1 MSFFGYR
8 SSSSRASQQETHLS
22 ELERLRGRQLASLV
36 RAGGRA
42 KNQQQTTFEVPVA
55 DTPRGS
61 LALQLQLPP
70 EFPVKVPRLKASI
83 PVQHRWLDAAGNV
96 QGHPD
101 LSKWTAHSDLGRI
114 VTEIVTELRV
124 VASSASASKP
134 PVSPARSSSPAPSLS
149 PYPGSRSSHASPSR
163 QSSQAQIQQ
172 PKQQTPDTSK
182 MQRTQMPVI
191 PAIFPELE
199 ELSLSQLEK
208 LNSDKHALKK
218 FVKELTSVKEFTQL
232 RDEVL
237 HSNMGIAKTT
247 LGYETELLELQEVVE
262 AQRVELRAAQQ
273 ALAEKQARQQRI
285 VARHRPD
292 ALLEQLSAAAK
303 DVDNESD
310 EIATQFAH
318 GEMDV
323 AQFISTYLPQPLRK
337 VAQLLARKGTK
348 LRNFQSWR
356 HMGQCWRMDCSDSS
370 HFMRQCMWKAWLHA
384 PHTGGQPSPG
394 MVCLRQNTYHEKNF
408 LLTKEVTSRST
419 DCDIYIHNAHLH
431 VCHNG
436 AAIIKVGMSSH
447 RLLLPL
453 LALLSVLLTGLYVA
467 DVVST
472 KNYESTCEMT
482 WSWPVYSP
490 VTWRSVPSHPKY
502 QLYRVDMKFARESL
516 SGVPVLFVPGHLG
529 SYKQARSLS
538 RHLWDTNETL
548 FDLFALDLDEEPT
561 GLNGNFI
568 TDQATYLNDVV
579 RAILREYKRQHKKS
593 NKQLVIPD
601 SVVIVAHS
609 MGGIVARTAELLP
622 NYKKRSIQHVVGL
635 GVPYENP
642 SFPFDAEMNA
652 IYDRIHSKK
661 SKDDQVVYVS
671 IAGGHKDTLVQ
682 TSLTGVDTVAD
693 SSRAFVALASAIP
706 TVQTPVDHFC
716 LLWCHQLL
724 KVVTESLYKAV
735 DLETRELVNNPSVR
749 LAIAKEVLF
758 GGASS
763 EDSAEIETAANVS
776 LHRSYVHDGYYPG
789 EYAGY
794 ALLLPQFLTNL
805 LRTRFMTVIVIMYVL
820 ALQIF
825 YAQVA
830 QWQTRFNL
838 QSTPSPQD
846 LSQDNFP
853 SFTSMLHPAAHA
865 PAFLQNAANALHGR
879 SSLTKTTTM
888 GIAVFIL
895 AAAAATG
902 YVGSGQVLYSG
913 QNADSLAAVT
923 TIAAEAIFLYAY
935 ALGLLFAL
943 TKLFSVLQRF
953 VVSPVVLVLGNITDR
968 LKLSRWI
975 IIAVIHVVVQLVGQI
990 KSPSSD
996 SSRVLGL
1003 LVLASFVV
1011 FVLYLLALGGNN
1023 DGTSDQ
1029 QRMQR
1034 SLFTVL
1040 FLSVFP
1046 WVGKVAYFAGIVR
1059 FPPSELSNGLL
1070 MEGGSYIAVLGMFTY
1085 LISLSLDCMI
1095 PLPPTA
1101 FFGASSGQDAASVYG
1116 KSSNNS
1122 GSNVKIT
1129 AENCPKCIFED
1140 GGPGSVL
1147 VEYNDRTTRR
1157 VVTGKTGEVVYVG
1170 PTFRVVSCDCVYRFK
1185 NSRDFCDF
1193 CIRSCRLCGGGNG
1206 NYQEATKYK
1215 DFLEE
1220 SKVDLAMH
1228 ALVPMTFQICAAI
1241 QATYGLYRAH
1251 MSFYLTPACVLA
1263 LLIYHIVLRYPIEAR
1278 RIKNKQRKKTTKKK
1292 KSSNKSKSKATSTTE
1307 TSTTTTSTTVTNET
1321 TSRNKKKKKRK
1332 SGTSST
1338 SSASSPLIEEVS
1350 TSS

>member
-134 PVSPARSSSPAPSLS
+134 PVSPAISSSPAPSLL

-237 HSNMGIAKTT
+237 YSNMGIANTT
-247 LGYETELLELQEVVE
+247 LGYETELRELQEVVE

-310 EIATQFAH
+310 EIATHVTCTTSARSNSRECTSTKKGGAAFGKESDKVTELPVLATHGAVLAH
-318 GEMDV
+318 GLQRLE
-323 AQFISTYLPQPLRK
+323 PLHEA
-337 VAQLLARKGTK
+337 VHVEGV
-348 LRNFQSWR
+348 
-356 HMGQCWRMDCSDSS
+356 
-370 HFMRQCMWKAWLHA
+370 
-384 PHTGGQPSPG
+384 
-394 MVCLRQNTYHEKNF
+394 VCLRQNTYHEKNF

-419 DCDIYIHNAHLH
+419 DCDIYIHNAYLH
-431 VCHNG
+431 VCRNG

-652 IYDRIHSKK
+652 IYDGIHSKK

-724 KVVTESLYKAV
+724 KVVAESLYKAV

-763 EDSAEIETAANVS
+763 EDSAEVETAANVS
-776 LHRSYVHDGYYPG
+776 LHRSYVYDGYYPG

-846 LSQDNFP
+846 LSQENFP

-865 PAFLQNAANALHGR
+865 PAFLQKAANALHGR
-879 SSLTKTTTM
+879 SSLTKPTTM

-902 YVGSGQVLYSG
+902 YVGYGQVLYSG
-913 QNADSLAAVT
+913 QNADSLAAVA

-943 TKLFSVLQRF
+943 TKLFSLLQRF

-1011 FVLYLLALGGNN
+1011 FVLHLLALGGNN

-1070 MEGGSYIAVLGMFTY
+1070 MEGGSYIAVLSMFTY

-1170 PTFRVVSCDCVYRFK
+1170 TTFRVVSCDCVYRFK

-1206 NYQEATKYK
+1206 NYQEAAKYK

-1263 LLIYHIVLRYPIEAR
+1263 LLIYHIVLRHPIEAR

-1307 TSTTTTSTTVTNET
+1307 TSTTTTSTTVTNDT

-1338 SSASSPLIEEVS
+1338 SSTSSASSPLIEEVS

>member
-1 MSFFGYR
+1 
-8 SSSSRASQQETHLS
+8 
-22 ELERLRGRQLASLV
+22 
-36 RAGGRA
+36 
-42 KNQQQTTFEVPVA
+42 
-55 DTPRGS
+55 
-61 LALQLQLPP
+61 
-70 EFPVKVPRLKASI
+70 
-83 PVQHRWLDAAGNV
+83 
-96 QGHPD
+96 
-101 LSKWTAHSDLGRI
+101 
-114 VTEIVTELRV
+114 
-124 VASSASASKP
+124 
-134 PVSPARSSSPAPSLS
+134 
-149 PYPGSRSSHASPSR
+149 
-163 QSSQAQIQQ
+163 
-172 PKQQTPDTSK
+172 
-182 MQRTQMPVI
+182 
-191 PAIFPELE
+191 
-199 ELSLSQLEK
+199 
-208 LNSDKHALKK
+208 
-218 FVKELTSVKEFTQL
+218 
-232 RDEVL
+232 
-237 HSNMGIAKTT
+237 
-247 LGYETELLELQEVVE
+247 
-262 AQRVELRAAQQ
+262 
-273 ALAEKQARQQRI
+273 
-285 VARHRPD
+285 
-292 ALLEQLSAAAK
+292 
-303 DVDNESD
+303 
-310 EIATQFAH
+310 
-318 GEMDV
+318 
-323 AQFISTYLPQPLRK
+323 
-337 VAQLLARKGTK
+337 
-348 LRNFQSWR
+348 
-356 HMGQCWRMDCSDSS
+356 
-370 HFMRQCMWKAWLHA
+370 
-384 PHTGGQPSPG
+384 
-394 MVCLRQNTYHEKNF
+394 
-408 LLTKEVTSRST
+408 
-419 DCDIYIHNAHLH
+419 
-431 VCHNG
+431 
-436 AAIIKVGMSSH
+436 MSSH

-502 QLYRVDMKFARESL
+502 QLYRVDMKFARALAVSPPL
-516 SGVPVLFVPGHLG
+516 GHERDAL
-529 SYKQARSLS
+529 R
-538 RHLWDTNETL
+538 
-548 FDLFALDLDEEPT
+548 LFALDLDEEPT

-652 IYDRIHSKK
+652 IYDGYTRRRARTTKWW
-661 SKDDQVVYVS
+661 
-671 IAGGHKDTLVQ
+671 GHKDTLVQ

-724 KVVTESLYKAV
+724 KVVAESLYKALR
-735 DLETRELVNNPSVR
+735 D
-749 LAIAKEVLF
+749 
-758 GGASS
+758 
-763 EDSAEIETAANVS
+763 
-776 LHRSYVHDGYYPG
+776 DGYYPG

-846 LSQDNFP
+846 LSQENFLP
-853 SFTSMLHPAAHA
+853 HA
-865 PAFLQNAANALHGR
+865 PAFLQKAANALHGR

-902 YVGSGQVLYSG
+902 YVGYGQVLYSG
-913 QNADSLAAVT
+913 QNADSLAAVA

-943 TKLFSVLQRF
+943 TKLFSLLQRF

-990 KSPSSD
+990 K
-996 SSRVLGL
+996 R
-1003 LVLASFVV
+1003 
-1011 FVLYLLALGGNN
+1011 
-1023 DGTSDQ
+1023 
-1029 QRMQR
+1029 
-1034 SLFTVL
+1034 
-1040 FLSVFP
+1040 
-1046 WVGKVAYFAGIVR
+1046 KVAYFAGIVR

-1070 MEGGSYIAVLGMFTY
+1070 MEGGSYIAVLSMFTY

-1170 PTFRVVSCDCVYRFK
+1170 TTFRVVSCDCVYRFK

-1206 NYQEATKYK
+1206 NYQEAAKYK

-1263 LLIYHIVLRYPIEAR
+1263 LLIYHIVLRHPIEAR

-1292 KSSNKSKSKATSTTE
+1292 KSSNKSKSKAHY
-1307 TSTTTTSTTVTNET
+1307 
-1321 TSRNKKKKKRK
+1321 
-1332 SGTSST
+1332 
-1338 SSASSPLIEEVS
+1338 
-1350 TSS
+1350 

>member
-114 VTEIVTELRV
+114 VTEIVTELRIQPCV
-124 VASSASASKP
+124 SKP
-134 PVSPARSSSPAPSLS
+134 AV
-149 PYPGSRSSHASPSR
+149 
-163 QSSQAQIQQ
+163 
-172 PKQQTPDTSK
+172 
-182 MQRTQMPVI
+182 RTQMPVI

-237 HSNMGIAKTT
+237 YSNMGIANTT
-247 LGYETELLELQEVVE
+247 LGYETELRELQEVVE

-318 GEMDV
+318 GEIDV
-323 AQFISTYLPQPLRK
+323 AHTKKGGAAFGKESDKVTELPVLATHGAVLAHGLQRLEPLHEAVHVEGVVTRAPHWRTAIARHGA
-337 VAQLLARKGTK
+337 VRTARLECIAADAAALLV
-348 LRNFQSWR
+348 
-356 HMGQCWRMDCSDSS
+356 
-370 HFMRQCMWKAWLHA
+370 HA
-384 PHTGGQPSPG
+384 PLPRRHAMPPLDRHLHL
-394 MVCLRQNTYHEKNF
+394 V
-408 LLTKEVTSRST
+408 RST
-419 DCDIYIHNAHLH
+419 DCDIYIHNAYLH
-431 VCHNG
+431 VCRNG

-652 IYDRIHSKK
+652 IYDGIHSKK

-724 KVVTESLYKAV
+724 KVVAESLYKAV

-763 EDSAEIETAANVS
+763 EDSAEVETAANVS
-776 LHRSYVHDGYYPG
+776 LHRSYVYDGYYPG

-846 LSQDNFP
+846 LSQENFP

-865 PAFLQNAANALHGR
+865 PAFLQKAANALHGR

-902 YVGSGQVLYSG
+902 YVGYGQVLYSG
-913 QNADSLAAVT
+913 QNADSLAAVA

-943 TKLFSVLQRF
+943 TKLFSLLQRF

-1011 FVLYLLALGGNN
+1011 FVLHLLALGGNN

-1070 MEGGSYIAVLGMFTY
+1070 MEGGSYIAVLSMFTY

-1170 PTFRVVSCDCVYRFK
+1170 TTFRVVSCDCVYRFK

-1206 NYQEATKYK
+1206 NYQEAAKYK

-1263 LLIYHIVLRYPIEAR
+1263 LLIYHIVLRHPIEAR

-1307 TSTTTTSTTVTNET
+1307 TSTTTTSTTVTNDT